1 MTELTNNLRK
11 TVASLGQARNRRL
24 TGWFVAEG
32 TKCVL
37 ETLGAFRTAH
47 LFATAQWIQQHPTP
61 GVTPVQV
68 TQADIERMSQLQTPQ
83 QVIAVYHIPEPEPV
97 PADIGSQLTLAL
109 DRIQDPGNMGTV
121 MRVADWFGIRLIL
134 ASPDTVDIYNPK
146 VVQASMG
153 AIARVKVIYTPLT
166 DALAALPEQLP
177 VYGTFLDGKNIYGTP
192 LTPAGVIVMGN
203 EGNGISPDVAR
214 CVTHRL
220 FIPPYPAG
228 ADTVESLNVGVAT
241 AVTVA
246 EFRRRTANITDYG
259 KEC

>member
-61 GVTPVQV
+61 GVNPTQV
-68 TQADIERMSQLQTPQ
+68 TAADIQRMSQLQTPQ
-83 QVIAVYHIPEPEPV
+83 QVIAVYHIPDPEPV
-97 PADIGSQLTLAL
+97 PAGVGEQLTLAL
-109 DRIQDPGNMGTV
+109 DRIQDPGNMGTI

-146 VVQASMG
+146 VVQATMG
-153 AIARVKVIYTPLT
+153 AIARVKVIYTPLAET
-166 DALAALPEQLP
+166 LAALPEHVP
-177 VYGTFLDGKNIYGTP
+177 VYGTFLDGKNIYDTP
-192 LTPAGVIVMGN
+192 LKSSGIIVMGN
-203 EGNGISPDVAR
+203 EGNGISAEVAR
-214 CVTHRL
+214 CVTAPL
-220 FIPPYPAG
+220 FIPPFPVG

-246 EFRRRTANITDYG
+246 EFRRRT
-259 KEC
+259 KM